1 MWIGVDNVNINES
14 VGIIYDAF
22 FYCVTYFNRK
32 TLIADPVINIDE
44 HIQLFHYDS
53 LRATTRVP
61 DPPNC
66 LFPLFYYDGRR
77 CCPMTAYF
85 DKYFDYFND
94 TVDSF
99 YSNLLDKSKFKKFIM
114 MYYFGNDFDDKGLQ
128 KLCLCE
134 GETVLKAATI
144 LSKKVDITY
153 YTDLFYHFSKLV
165 DIAIEFLR
173 QLTPFIQTYHS
184 KHKAETVETLQKFM
198 VNDIQLLVKKRR
210 LKSDDSHEVQLE
222 KQVYSVCHLNQYIV
236 ADFCIDKK
244 YIFILGVDWPR
255 VFSLALNQPHVT
267 MQSVMTALG
276 HPVKVEI
283 VNELRKRDLTISQ
296 LARRLHLARTSISR
310 YVQDLLNELV
320 IVRSR
325 KSGPEIYYTL
335 NSTYLRYA
343 KATLDEFLDQAIL
356 DSDKAL

>member
-44 HIQLFHYDS
+44 HIRLFHYDS

-184 KHKAETVETLQKFM
+184 KHKAETVETLQKFIA
-198 VNDIQLLVKKRR
+198 VDNERLVRKSLIKGDEGDIITLENQL
-210 LKSDDSHEVQLE
+210 
-222 KQVYSVCHLNQYIV
+222 YTVCYLNQYIV
-236 ADFCIDKK
+236 ATFCNVKK
-244 YIFILGVDWPR
+244 YIFILGIDWPILI
-255 VFSLALNQPHVT
+255 SQALDYHHVT
-267 MQSVMTALG
+267 MQSIMNSLG
-276 HPVKVEI
+276 HSTKVEI
-283 VNELRKRDLTISQ
+283 VNELRKRDLTVSQ
-296 LARRLHLARTSISR
+296 LSRILHLARTSISR
-310 YVQDLLNELV
+310 YIVDLLDELV
-320 IVRSR
+320 IVKSR
-325 KSGPEIYYTL
+325 KSGPEIYYHL
-335 NSTYLRYA
+335 NATYLRYA
-343 KATLDEFLDQAIL
+343 KDTFNQFLDQAIL
-356 DSDKAL
+356 DADKLL